1 MALPRIIFVNRF
13 FYPDHSA
20 TAQILADLCFALSKD
35 GLDVRVVTSR
45 SVYDDPSIQLPATEH
60 VNGVQIKRIWTTR
73 FGRKS
78 LAGRAVDYLS
88 FYAAAFWVL
97 LRILRPGDLVIAKTD
112 PPMISVVAALAARL
126 RGARHIN
133 WLQDLYPEVAAEL
146 GIRALSGAGGK
157 SLRIVRN
164 LSLRSARANV
174 VIGERMAE
182 RLEAEGVAR
191 HAIAVIHNWSDDE
204 LVTPLVRDQCEL
216 RREWGFEDDAFVVGY
231 SGNLGRAHEVETLLG
246 AARRLKHDPRI
257 RFLFIGGGHH
267 GDGLAGRVA
276 AEGLSNF
283 MFQPY
288 QPKHMLAQSLAV
300 PDVHWLSLR
309 PELEGLIVPSKFY
322 GIAAAGRPVLSVTDP
337 DGEIARLVRLHDC
350 GLVVSPGHDEDLAS
364 AIMTLA
370 GSPDLCRQM
379 GESSRAM
386 LLANY
391 TRRGSIARWSALL
404 RGVAD

>member
-1 MALPRIIFVNRF
+1 MASPGIIFVNRF

-20 TAQILADLCFALSKD
+20 TAQILADLCFALSRD
-35 GLDVRVVTSR
+35 GWDVRVVTSR
-45 SVYDDPSIQLPATEH
+45 SLYDDTSIELPATEH
-60 VNGVQIKRIWTTR
+60 VNGVRIDRIWTTR

-78 LAGRAVDYLS
+78 LAGRAMDYLS
-88 FYAAAFWVL
+88 FYPAALWVL
-97 LRILRPGDLVIAKTD
+97 LRIIRGGDIVIAKTD
-112 PPMISVVAALAARL
+112 PPLISVVVGLAAKL

-146 GIRALSGAGGK
+146 GMRALSGASGRALRIFRNI
-157 SLRIVRN
+157 SLRN
-164 LSLRSARANV
+164 ARANV
-174 VIGERMAE
+174 VIGDRMAE
-182 RLEAEGVAR
+182 RLGAQGVAP
-191 HAIAVIHNWSDDE
+191 HEITVIHNWSDDE
-204 LVTPLVRDQCEL
+204 LVTPLDRGQCEL

-246 AARRLKHDPRI
+246 AAGRLRHDPRI
-257 RFLFIGGGHH
+257 RFLFVGGGHH

-283 MFQPY
+283 MFRPY

-350 GLVVSPGHDEDLAS
+350 GMVVSPGNDEDLAR
-364 AIMTLA
+364 AIMELA
-370 GSPDLCRQM
+370 GNPSLCRQM
-379 GESSRAM
+379 GASARAM

-391 TRRGSIARWSALL
+391 TRQASIARWSELL
-404 RGVAD
+404 RVMSD